1 MIRMDTAVS
10 CGFVI
15 NELISNSI
23 KHAFPGGRK
32 GKINIEFH
40 SDDEM
45 GFKMVI
51 RDNGIGFKTDLTK
64 SNTLGLQ
71 LVTAV
76 VEHIEGSIKID
87 SSGGTRL
94 EIDFRET
101 IYREPF

>member
-1 MIRMDTAVS
+1 
-10 CGFVI
+10 
-15 NELISNSI
+15 
-23 KHAFPGGRK
+23 
-32 GKINIEFH
+32 
-40 SDDEM
+40 
-45 GFKMVI
+45 MVI

-76 VEHIEGSIKID
+76 VEHIEGSIKLD

-94 EIDFRET
+94 EIAFRET